1 MMLHASLSIQIY
13 NNKEKRKEKTRAQPA
28 TGPQEASGKKRT
40 SAQLPLLLGGPGAN
54 DSPAGT
60 AADGDVGPERS
71 THRLAT
77 GHPEAGAQ
85 PSPPAAHSSVDRSFA
100 LRTACLTSG
109 SAVVSGVVLEWVG
122 HRHRHGT
129 RRTSGRPACGVTSP
143 HRLTVELP
151 AFAIPR
157 VRHHQ
162 PESQSQVGVG
172 A

>member
-1 MMLHASLSIQIY
+1 VSAAPTRSL
-13 NNKEKRKEKTRAQPA
+13 RATR
-28 TGPQEASGKKRT
+28 R
-40 SAQLPLLLGGPGAN
+40 
-54 DSPAGT
+54 
-60 AADGDVGPERS
+60 PE
-71 THRLAT
+71 
-77 GHPEAGAQ
+77 

-157 VRHHQ
+157 VRHRQ
-162 PESQSQVGVG
+162 PESQSQVGDLTHKSQSVLLPVEGGTLIPRDFAAFVG
-172 A
+172 FSARGNHLRLPDVAVVQQLDQ